1 MFTCISDAH
10 STIPHSHH
18 FTPLLRMTHQT
29 STTATSE
36 VPGIFVDLH
45 AVADDELGPDGPWE
59 RGLGLRLLPHG
70 LLWRVMPV
78 QVLDGPA
85 TRALERKMRS
95 NEEAVKKNKK
105 QDDRIDVDSG
115 KVEVETTSPP
125 IC

>member
-1 MFTCISDAH
+1 
-10 STIPHSHH
+10 
-18 FTPLLRMTHQT
+18 MTHQT